1 MNEIQY
7 INWWIGENRTR
18 ESKDLNIGGIT
29 VRVNKDV
36 FSPDPEMTNSS
47 LILLKSLPDL
57 EGKSVLDIGTGCG
70 VLAVYAALNGASRV
84 TALDI
89 DPNAIANTAENV
101 ERLGLQNIVEVVQA
115 NLFDGVTKRYDLIVA
130 NLPILGA
137 VWNDLTGPV
146 SKVYERFLNE
156 YDRYLEHPNGRVLMG
171 FASFGDL
178 DSILGM
184 ISAAP
189 YLVSKKS
196 ETKFGVEWFV
206 FEFSALPDRAK

>member
-47 LILLKSLPDL
+47 LVLLKSLPDL

-84 TALDI
+84 TAVDI
-89 DPNAIANTAENV
+89 SPNAVANTSENV
-101 ERLGLQNIVEVVQA
+101 KRLGLENVVEVVQT
-115 NLFDGVTKRYDLIVA
+115 NLFDGLTQRYDLIVA

-146 SKVYERFLNE
+146 SKVYERFLTE
-156 YDRYLEHPNGRVLMG
+156 YDQYLQHPSGRVLMG

-178 DSILGM
+178 DTILGM
-184 ISAAP
+184 ISNAP
-189 YLVSKKS
+189 HLVSKFS
-196 ETKFGVEWFV
+196 ESKFGVEWFV
-206 FEFSALPDRAK
+206 FEFGAFPDHL